1 MSGKI
6 TQGFI
11 IIRDENVISQTSL
24 LALYSNTNR
33 SFYRNEIINEMNI
46 SEKLGDLRLTISR
59 TRVNHKFAIILPEI
73 KQEKTIDRHLFRKRK
88 LFQLFSIIVIRVNL
102 KYRIKNSYV
111 YIYIS
116 HDKIMLEFSR
126 ERNHQV
132 G

>member
-88 LFQLFSIIVIRVNL
+88 LFQLFSIIVIRVNQ

-111 YIYIS
+111 YIY
-116 HDKIMLEFSR
+116 FTR
-126 ERNHQV
+126 
-132 G
+132 

>member
-33 SFYRNEIINEMNI
+33 SFYRNEIINEINI
-46 SEKLGDLRLTISR
+46 SEKLGDLRLTILE
-59 TRVNHKFAIILPEI
+59 RVNHKFVIILPEI

-126 ERNHQV
+126 KRNHQV

>member
-46 SEKLGDLRLTISR
+46 SEKLGDLRLTILE
-59 TRVNHKFAIILPEI
+59 RVNHKFVIILPEI

-126 ERNHQV
+126 KRNHQV

>member
-1 MSGKI
+1 M
-6 TQGFI
+6 
-11 IIRDENVISQTSL
+11 

-46 SEKLGDLRLTISR
+46 SEKLGDLRLTILE
-59 TRVNHKFAIILPEI
+59 RVNHKFVIILPEI

-111 YIYIS
+111 YIY
-116 HDKIMLEFSR
+116 FTR
-126 ERNHQV
+126 
-132 G
+132 